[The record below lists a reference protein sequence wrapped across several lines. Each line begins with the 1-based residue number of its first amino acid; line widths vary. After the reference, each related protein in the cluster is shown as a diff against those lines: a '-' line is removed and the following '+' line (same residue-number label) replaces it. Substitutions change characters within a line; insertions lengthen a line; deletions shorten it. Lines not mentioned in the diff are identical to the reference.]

1 MDSILQKDKRCYFC
15 GAREGLHRHHI
26 FCGTG
31 RRWQS
36 ETHGFVVYLCAAHHN
51 GSEFG
56 VHFNKALDL
65 KLRRDCQKKFEETHT
80 RDEFMRLIGRNYLGK
95 NANMG

>member
-1 MDSILQKDKRCYFC
+1 MDSIMQKDKRCYIC
-15 GAREGLHRHHI
+15 GAREGLHRHHV

-51 GSEFG
+51 ASPLG
-56 VHFNKALDL
+56 VHFDKALDL

-80 RDEFMRLIGRNYLGK
+80 RDEFMRLIGRNYLG
-95 NANMG
+95 

>member
-1 MDSILQKDKRCYFC
+1 MDSILQKEKRCYVC
-15 GAREGLHRHHI
+15 GAREGLHRHHV

-51 GSEFG
+51 ASPAG
-56 VHFNKALDL
+56 VHFDRSLDL
-65 KLRRDCQKKFEETHT
+65 RIRRDCQKKYEETHT
-80 RDEFMRLIGRNYLGK
+80 REQFLAVIGRNYLG
-95 NANMG
+95 